1 MLVLHPN
8 TVMEIDGPLG
18 EAVNVAVDGLDGD
31 VLVAVSAGAFVWV
44 GTGVLVIT
52 CGVAL
57 ATPITTGV
65 AVKMDGVCVGGKNG
79 VGPG

>member
-8 TVMEIDGPLG
+8 TMMAMDGPLG
-18 EAVNVAVDGLDGD
+18 EAVNVAVDGLEGD
-31 VLVAVSAGAFVWV
+31 VLVAVTVGTFVWV
-44 GTGVLVIT
+44 AT